1 MKACYDCMGRNGCIC
16 HILHSAISGGI
27 VDNEP
32 AKAVIQ
38 KIHQVAGAH
47 NRSYAFRYALQ
58 EEQRKLKIKER
69 ILIQDVI
76 TRWGSVDIACAS
88 FLDHPDDKNPEDDSF
103 FQFQAVNN
111 ALRRMKWPKDK
122 IQSLVFT
129 KSEMIRVKLIHN
141 FLNKFDVYSTTLGGS
156 KYVTSS
162 LVLPMIL
169 SIQSHLKETPDDPSF
184 IKDMKDEIFLQ
195 LNRRIKENE
204 SLVVLKKCTSLD
216 PRFKRLKVIKDKQ
229 EREDIFDSLEDE
241 LRSLITLKQATV
253 DSGSCD
259 EADIDDPEPKKR
271 KLGLDFSES
280 EDEDEDCRTPQP
292 DTLKVEFKAYR

>member
-1 MKACYDCMGRNGCIC
+1 MFICLLRLPAFNFHFFLSHQTLFSIEIQTYVSYC

-129 KSEMIRVKLIHN
+129 
-141 FLNKFDVYSTTLGGS
+141 
-156 KYVTSS
+156 
-162 LVLPMIL
+162 
-169 SIQSHLKETPDDPSF
+169 
-184 IKDMKDEIFLQ
+184 
-195 LNRRIKENE
+195 
-204 SLVVLKKCTSLD
+204 
-216 PRFKRLKVIKDKQ
+216 
-229 EREDIFDSLEDE
+229 
-241 LRSLITLKQATV
+241 
-253 DSGSCD
+253 
-259 EADIDDPEPKKR
+259 
-271 KLGLDFSES
+271 
-280 EDEDEDCRTPQP
+280 
-292 DTLKVEFKAYR
+292 

>member
-58 EEQRKLKIKER
+58 EEQRKLNIKER

-129 KSEMIRVKLIHN
+129 KAEMIRVKLIHN

-169 SIQSHLKETPDDPSF
+169 SIQSHLKETHQGY
-184 IKDMKDEIFLQ
+184 E
-195 LNRRIKENE
+195 
-204 SLVVLKKCTSLD
+204 
-216 PRFKRLKVIKDKQ
+216 
-229 EREDIFDSLEDE
+229 
-241 LRSLITLKQATV
+241 
-253 DSGSCD
+253 G
-259 EADIDDPEPKKR
+259 
-271 KLGLDFSES
+271 
-280 EDEDEDCRTPQP
+280 
-292 DTLKVEFKAYR
+292 